1 MKVIEQLKQFTHE
14 GFLTMYEAMAE
25 QGFGPLDHEVAKAL
39 RFRPQAIRKLPMAK
53 RAKKAHSI
61 LIERGQAE
69 LCYELFGSYLIQKRK
84 ELVTGFL
91 DATGVEHEDGMLE
104 DLEDNKPD
112 AAKIAEAVKELDGKF
127 DPQDVTL
134 YLSIAAEQW
143 PGLKELDEVWR
154 SRLTAAATSD

>member
-1 MKVIEQLKQFTHE
+1 MKVIEQLKQFTDE

-39 RFRPQAIRKLPMAK
+39 KFRPQAIRKLPMAK

-61 LIERGQAE
+61 LISRGQAE

-84 ELVTGFL
+84 DLVTCFL
-91 DATGVEHEDGMLE
+91 DATGVVHEDGMLE
-104 DLEDNKPD
+104 DLEDNQPD
-112 AAKIAEAVKELDGKF
+112 VDKIADAVKQLDEKF
-127 DPQDVTL
+127 EPQDVTL

-143 PGLKELDEVWR
+143 PGVEKLDEVWR
-154 SRLTAAATSD
+154 SRMTAATA